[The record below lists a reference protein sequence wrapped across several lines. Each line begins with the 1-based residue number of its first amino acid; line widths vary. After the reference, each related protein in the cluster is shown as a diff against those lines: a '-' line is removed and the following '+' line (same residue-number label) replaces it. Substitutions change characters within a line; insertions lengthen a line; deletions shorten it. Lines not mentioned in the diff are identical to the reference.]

1 MATRKT
7 RNRNKTEATEE
18 ETAIGRIAV
27 HEAMCEERSK
37 TIFNRLDKIVE
48 RLEAISRNG
57 FVLALA
63 LISGMAGLIITLV
76 TQ

>member
-7 RNRNKTEATEE
+7 RNRKTEATEE
-18 ETAIGRIAV
+18 ETAIGRLAG

-37 TIFNRLDKIVE
+37 TIFNRLDKIDE